1 MPQTPIYTIGY
12 GARAIDDFLRILKEN
27 DIHYLLD
34 VRSQPYSSYK
44 PEFYQNPLKETLEKH
59 GIRYLFMGD
68 ALGGKPDG
76 KESTDYERIAQNPAY
91 QNGIKRL
98 HKASK
103 QGNRVVLMCS
113 EEKPE
118 QCHRTHLIGKTLRE
132 DGIEVLH
139 IDEKDNLISQKD
151 ILLRLPPSVIQTSS
165 PEGGKNTPAED
176 IDPFAGME
184 AANLIPEKNF
194 TTESLNIAKAE
205 VLPPLGKD
213 AQRAE
218 RGTIKEI
225 LQEKFGYPKFRALQ
239 EEIIQNVLKKQN
251 SLAVMPTGSGKSLCY
266 QLPATIFEGLT
277 VVVSPLISLMEDQ
290 VLELQEWGIP
300 ALYLNSTLTHA
311 EYANSVQRIRA
322 GEIKLLYG
330 APETLLRPEII
341 SLLENSRVKS
351 IVIDEAHC
359 ISEWG
364 HDFRPEYRQLNTL
377 RQHLPQATT
386 LALTATATKRVRADI
401 KKTLQVTNANEF
413 IGSFDRPN
421 LNLSVA
427 DKVAGVAQTR
437 DFLNQH
443 KKQAGIIYCST
454 RDNVDNLTE
463 QLKSEG
469 FPVLPYHA
477 GMDSATRR
485 AHQRRFRYEDNLI
498 IIATVAFGMGINKS
512 NVRFILHYDLPKNV
526 ESYYQQIGRAGR
538 DGLSANCLL
547 LFSYSDVRTIRYFI
561 SQNAPEL
568 RAGAEM
574 RLDALLAFVD
584 ALNCRRLPLLDYFG
598 EQYQGGNCKACDN
611 CLDEVQRGRAGSKPD
626 TVKENLTAPALL
638 FVKTTLETKQI
649 FGSAHLIDV
658 LRGSR
663 AKKIV
668 KFGHDK
674 ISTYGEGKEYTKEY
688 WQHISIQFIRLGLLK
703 RTKPHGSLIITDAGR
718 EVLEGKEVW
727 GKIAGTFAKTAA
739 QAKVEYDNALFEEL
753 RILRGELAS
762 QKNVPPYVIFQDRT
776 LVEMA
781 SYFPHTEADLRQI
794 YGVGGRKVTEYA
806 PHFLPVI
813 QAYCIENDIKPRT
826 KQKPRV
832 RKRLSSKT
840 GRQRSEYVWEQFQAG
855 KNIDQI
861 AEDMGFK
868 RNTILGHLQKSL
880 SDGREIEAEYLKRMS
895 KISAKDGQRVI
906 DAFTEHG
913 DGFLSTIFNA
923 LNEEISYD
931 EIKLWKM
938 IMEVESSKK

>member
-1 MPQTPIYTIGY
+1 
-12 GARAIDDFLRILKEN
+12 
-27 DIHYLLD
+27 
-34 VRSQPYSSYK
+34 
-44 PEFYQNPLKETLEKH
+44 
-59 GIRYLFMGD
+59 
-68 ALGGKPDG
+68 
-76 KESTDYERIAQNPAY
+76 
-91 QNGIKRL
+91 
-98 HKASK
+98 
-103 QGNRVVLMCS
+103 
-113 EEKPE
+113 
-118 QCHRTHLIGKTLRE
+118 
-132 DGIEVLH
+132 
-139 IDEKDNLISQKD
+139 
-151 ILLRLPPSVIQTSS
+151 
-165 PEGGKNTPAED
+165 
-176 IDPFAGME
+176 
-184 AANLIPEKNF
+184 
-194 TTESLNIAKAE
+194 
-205 VLPPLGKD
+205 
-213 AQRAE
+213 
-218 RGTIKEI
+218 
-225 LQEKFGYPKFRALQ
+225 
-239 EEIIQNVLKKQN
+239 
-251 SLAVMPTGSGKSLCY
+251 
-266 QLPATIFEGLT
+266 
-277 VVVSPLISLMEDQ
+277 
-290 VLELQEWGIP
+290 
-300 ALYLNSTLTHA
+300 
-311 EYANSVQRIRA
+311 
-322 GEIKLLYG
+322 EIKLLYG

-341 SLLENSRVKS
+341 SLLEQSRVEA

-377 RQHLPQATT
+377 RHRLPQATT
-386 LALTATATKRVRADI
+386 LALTATATKRVREDI
-401 KKTLQVTNANEF
+401 KKTLQITNANEF

-421 LNLSVA
+421 LNLSVS

-443 KKQAGIIYCST
+443 KKQAGIIYCNT
-454 RDNVDNLTE
+454 RDNVDNLTD
-463 QLKSEG
+463 QLQREG

-477 GMDSATRR
+477 GMDSQTRR

-538 DGLSANCLL
+538 DGLSADCLL

-598 EQYQGGNCKACDN
+598 EKYQGGNCKACDN
-611 CLDEVQRGRAGSKPD
+611 CLDEVQTERAGSKAD

-638 FVKTTLETKQI
+638 FVKTALETKQI

-663 AKKIV
+663 AKKII
-668 KFGHDK
+668 KFGHEK
-674 ISTYGEGKEYTKEY
+674 ISTYGKGKEYTKEY
-688 WQHISIQFIRLGLLK
+688 WNHIAIQFVRLGLLK
-703 RTKPHGSLIITDAGR
+703 RTKPHGSLVITDAGQ
-718 EVLEGKEVW
+718 EVLDGKEVF
-727 GKIAGTFAKTAA
+727 GKVAGTFAKTAA
-739 QAKVEYDNALFEEL
+739 QAKVEYDNALFEKL
-753 RILRGELAS
+753 RVLRGELAS

-794 YGVGGRKVTEYA
+794 YGVGGRKVTEYGK
-806 PHFLPVI
+806 HFLPAI
-813 QAYCIENDIKPRT
+813 QAYCQENDIKSRP
-826 KQKPRV
+826 KQKPRA

-855 KNIDQI
+855 KSIDQI

-868 RNTILGHLQKSL
+868 PSTILGHLQKSL
-880 SDGREIEAEYLKRMS
+880 SDGREIKAEYLKRMS

-906 DAFTEHG
+906 AAFEEHG

-938 IMEVESSKK
+938 IMEVESNKK